1 MTFDGRAQ
9 GYDQAIMP
17 SLNAWMLHDAAS
29 ANAVFS
35 GAGPAEVL
43 QAADPEVNPYMNYVD
58 ADAHGFLV
66 ARITPDRC
74 DVQYV
79 SVFEP
84 VDFAGNAEAGVR
96 RRVNLH
102 VDAWPGD
109 REPGIVV
116 GEVEGEQPLY
126 GLKA

>member
-1 MTFDGRAQ
+1 
-9 GYDQAIMP
+9 MP
-17 SLNAWMLHDAAS
+17 SLNAWMLHGAAS
-29 ANAVFS
+29 ASAVFN

-43 QAADPEVNPYMNYVD
+43 QAADPDVNPYMNYVD

-66 ARITPDRC
+66 ARLTPDRC

-84 VDFAGNAEAGVR
+84 VNLAGNEEAGVR

-102 VDAWPGD
+102 VTAWSQGQ
-109 REPGIVV
+109 EPAIVV
-116 GEVEGEQPLY
+116 GKVEGEQPLF